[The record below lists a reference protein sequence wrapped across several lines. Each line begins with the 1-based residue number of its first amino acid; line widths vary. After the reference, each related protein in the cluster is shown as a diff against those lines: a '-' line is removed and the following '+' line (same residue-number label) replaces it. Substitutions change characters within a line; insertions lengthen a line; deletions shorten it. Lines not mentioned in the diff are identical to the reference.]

1 MSNVLIVGSNGR
13 MGRWFY
19 RYLRHLNK
27 RSKNIDKGCLILPLN
42 NFYLIDTNYENV
54 LDNLNEKNVFVSNKV
69 NEFIPLAD
77 MIVFCTPTKVT
88 IDILKN
94 CITFIKPNA
103 LILEIS
109 SLKTSIHKQF
119 LGLSRNLEHLHVLSI
134 HPMFGPGAS
143 FTSKKNTIIHVPI
156 SINNIE
162 KNESKILRILFPNF
176 KITSLNSSEE
186 HDTLISLIISLIY
199 FINLVFTRIMLN
211 VSNSIGSKKKNDRLI
226 KIKELSGSSF
236 KVQSLLSES
245 IMTDDNSLFVG
256 LFSDSPDSLKIIKE
270 YGKLYNELIAILE
283 QKDVQKL
290 MDLISQTRSELVDQ
304 IDINESYKILY
315 KFINK

>member
-1 MSNVLIVGSNGR
+1 MSNVLIVGSSGR

-27 RSKNIDKGCLILPLN
+27 RSKNIDEGCLILPLN

-54 LDNLNEKNVFVSNKV
+54 VDKLNEKNVFVSNKV
-69 NEFIPLAD
+69 TDFIHLAD
-77 MIVFCTPTKVT
+77 IILFCTPTKVT
-88 IDILKN
+88 MDILKN
-94 CITFIKPNA
+94 CIILIKPDT

-109 SLKTSIHKQF
+109 SLKTSIHK
-119 LGLSRNLEHLHVLSI
+119 LVPGLLRNLKHLHVLSI

-156 SINNIE
+156 SINNIDY
-162 KNESKILRILFPNF
+162 ESKILRILFPSF

-199 FINLVFTRIMLN
+199 FINLVFTRIMLD
-211 VSNSIGSKKKNDRLI
+211 VSNSLGSKKKNDGI
-226 KIKELSGSSF
+226 NKVKDLSGSSF

-245 IMTDDNSLFVG
+245 IMTDDNSLFIG

-270 YGKLYNELIAILE
+270 YGKLYNEIISMLE

-290 MDLISQTRSELVDQ
+290 MNLISQTRSELVSQ

>member
-27 RSKNIDKGCLILPLN
+27 RFKNIDKGYHILPLN
-42 NFYLIDTNYENV
+42 NFYLVDTNYENV
-54 LDNLNEKNVFVSNKV
+54 QNKLNEKNVFVSNKV
-69 NEFIPLAD
+69 NEFIPMAD
-77 MIVFCTPTKVT
+77 IIVFCTPTKVT
-88 IDILKN
+88 IDILNN
-94 CITFIKPNA
+94 CITFFKPNA

-109 SLKTSIHKQF
+109 SLKTSIHKQY
-119 LGLSRNLEHLHVLSI
+119 LGLLRNIEHLHVLSI

-162 KNESKILRILFPNF
+162 YESKILRILFPNF

-211 VSNSIGSKKKNDRLI
+211 VSNSIGSKKKNDRII

-270 YGKLYNELIAILE
+270 YGKLYNELIAMLE

-290 MDLISQTRSELVDQ
+290 MDLISQTRSELNNQ